1 MWCRKRHRAEYR
13 NSFHCSKTS
22 IRRFFFSLALYVYI
36 YTWSMV
42 HLVDSHGIDC
52 WRDSST
58 LSPDFLT
65 PVTRRDSTKFQDPVI
80 SKFYI
85 PKKKMPWML
94 LTTTFKRNQLESKNN
109 TSRLQKIYSAYSL
122 NAINM
127 GRFWVGVQGV
137 KENVNPVEICVYICV

>member
-1 MWCRKRHRAEYR
+1 MTSQQAPCRIQKF
-13 NSFHCSKTS
+13 FHCSKTS
-22 IRRFFFSLALYVYI
+22 IRRATNYFSLSPCMYIDMYI
-36 YTWSMV
+36 YIHGQWISLV
-42 HLVDSHGIDC
+42 HLVDSHGRDC

-85 PKKKMPWML
+85 PRKKMPWML

-109 TSRLQKIYSAYSL
+109 ASRLQNIYSAYSL

-137 KENVNPVEICVYICV
+137 KM